1 MGHYGPGPTRDC
13 NGGSKVTSTPACV
26 LLVEDELPI
35 RRFLRPAIDA
45 AGWRLIE
52 AETGQQGILEASQCG
67 PDVIILD
74 LGLPDIDGIEVVR
87 RVREWS
93 AVPIIILS
101 ARGQEKDKIAALD
114 AGADDYVQKPF
125 NVGEFIARVR
135 VALRHA
141 ARQAHA
147 ATDPTIVAGDVTID
161 LHRRI
166 VTRGGQEVHLT
177 PLEYKLLTTLARHA
191 GMVMTQRQ
199 LLREVWGPGHA
210 EDSTY
215 LRMFMR
221 QLRQKL
227 EEDPSQPRFL
237 LTEIGIG
244 YRFQVKT

>member
-1 MGHYGPGPTRDC
+1 MTAA
-13 NGGSKVTSTPACV
+13 PAIV
-26 LLVEDELPI
+26 LLVEDEVSI

-45 AGWRLIE
+45 AGWSLIE
-52 AETGQQGILEASQCG
+52 AETGQKSLLEASQSR

-74 LGLPDIDGIEVVR
+74 LGLPDMDGIEVVG

-93 AVPIIILS
+93 TVPIIVLS

-125 NVGEFIARVR
+125 SIGELVARIR

-141 ARQAHA
+141 AGRAQPS
-147 ATDPTIVAGDVTID
+147 ATLVAGDIVLD
-161 LHRRI
+161 LVRRT
-166 VTRGGQEVHLT
+166 VTRSGQGVHLT
-177 PLEYKLLTTLARHA
+177 PIEYKLLTTLAGHA
-191 GMVMTQRQ
+191 GLVMTHRQ

-215 LRMFMR
+215 LRMFVR

-227 EEDPSQPRFL
+227 EHDPAQPKHL
-237 LTEIGIG
+237 LTEVGVG
-244 YRFQVKT
+244 YRFVTWCS

>member
-1 MGHYGPGPTRDC
+1 
-13 NGGSKVTSTPACV
+13 V

-35 RRFLRPAIDA
+35 RRFLRPAVEA

-52 AETGQQGILEASQCG
+52 AETGQKGILEASQSR

-74 LGLPDIDGIEVVR
+74 LGLPDIDGIQVVD

-125 NVGEFIARVR
+125 SVGELIARVR

-141 ARQAHA
+141 ANLAHPSPDSVIA
-147 ATDPTIVAGDVTID
+147 AGEIAID
-161 LHRRI
+161 LHRRV
-166 VTRGGQEVHLT
+166 VTRGGREVHLT
-177 PLEYKLLTTLARHA
+177 PLEYKLLVTLARHA
-191 GMVMTQRQ
+191 GMVMTHRQ

-215 LRMFMR
+215 LRMFVR
-221 QLRQKL
+221 QLRHKL
-227 EEDPSQPRFL
+227 ESTPAQPKYL
-237 LTEIGIG
+237 LTEVGVG
-244 YRFQVKT
+244 YRLVTEKAS

>member
-1 MGHYGPGPTRDC
+1 
-13 NGGSKVTSTPACV
+13 
-26 LLVEDELPI
+26 LLIEDELPI

-52 AETGQQGILEASQCG
+52 AVSGQDGVLQASQSG
-67 PDVIILD
+67 PDVVILD

-87 RVREWS
+87 RIREWS
-93 AVPIIILS
+93 QLPIIILS

-125 NVGEFIARVR
+125 NVGELVARIR

-141 ARQAHA
+141 ASLAHPSA
-147 ATDPTIVAGDVTID
+147 DATIVAGDITID
-161 LHRRI
+161 LRRRV
-166 VTRGGQEVHLT
+166 VTKSGQDVHLT

-191 GMVMTQRQ
+191 GMVMTHRQ

-215 LRMFMR
+215 LRMFVR

-227 EEDPSQPRFL
+227 EHDPTQPKHL
-237 LTEIGIG
+237 LTEVGVG
-244 YRFQVKT
+244 YRLVT

>member
-1 MGHYGPGPTRDC
+1 MSG
-13 NGGSKVTSTPACV
+13 TPACV

-45 AGWRLIE
+45 AGWRLVE
-52 AETGQQGILEASQCG
+52 AETGQTGILEASQCS

-74 LGLPDIDGIEVVR
+74 LGLPDVDGIQVIH

-93 AVPIIILS
+93 TVPIIILS
-101 ARGQEKDKIAALD
+101 ARGQENDKIAALD

-125 NVGEFIARVR
+125 SVAELIARVR

-141 ARQAHA
+141 ASQSQRSPDS
-147 ATDPTIVAGDVTID
+147 TVIAGEIIID
-161 LHRRI
+161 LVRRA
-166 VTRGGQEVHLT
+166 VTRGGEDVHLT
-177 PLEYKLLTTLARHA
+177 PIEYKLLTTLARHA
-191 GMVMTQRQ
+191 GLVMTHRQ

-215 LRMFMR
+215 LRMFVR

-227 EEDPSQPRFL
+227 EDNPAQPKQL
-237 LTEIGIG
+237 LTEVGVG
-244 YRFQVKT
+244 YRFVTER

>member
-1 MGHYGPGPTRDC
+1 MTA
-13 NGGSKVTSTPACV
+13 TPASV
-26 LLVEDELPI
+26 LLIEDELPI
-35 RRFLRPAIDA
+35 RRFLRPAIEA

-52 AETGQQGILEASQCG
+52 AETGQVGLLEASQSR
-67 PDVIILD
+67 PDVMILD

-101 ARGQEKDKIAALD
+101 ARGQEEDKIAALD

-125 NVGEFIARVR
+125 GVGELIARLR

-141 ARQAHA
+141 ATRSQPSA
-147 ATDPTIVAGDVTID
+147 DPTIIAGDIAID
-161 LHRRI
+161 LAKRM
-166 VTRGGQEVHLT
+166 VTRGGQAVHLT
-177 PLEYKLLTTLARHA
+177 PIEYKLLTTLARHA
-191 GMVMTQRQ
+191 GLVMTHRQ

-227 EEDPSQPRFL
+227 EEDPTQPRLL
-237 LTEIGIG
+237 LTEIGVG
-244 YRFQVKT
+244 YRLQTLI

>member
-1 MGHYGPGPTRDC
+1 M
-13 NGGSKVTSTPACV
+13 TSTPACV
-26 LLVEDELPI
+26 LVVEDELPI
-35 RRFLRPAIDA
+35 RRFLRPAVEA

-52 AETGQQGILEASQCG
+52 AETGQRGLLEASQNG

-93 AVPIIILS
+93 SVPIIILS
-101 ARGQEKDKIAALD
+101 ARGQEKDKIIALD

-125 NVGEFIARVR
+125 NVGELIARIR

-141 ARQAHA
+141 ASQAKPA
-147 ATDPTIVAGDVTID
+147 ADPTIVAGDITID
-161 LHRRI
+161 LHRRV
-166 VTRGGQEVHLT
+166 VTKGGQEVHLT

-215 LRMFMR
+215 LRMFVR
-221 QLRQKL
+221 QLRLKL
-227 EEDPSQPRFL
+227 ESKPTQPKHL
-237 LTEIGIG
+237 QTEVGVG
-244 YRFQVKT
+244 YRFVSG